1 MAGKRILIVE
11 DETITALH
19 LRQDLHRLGYQVSG
33 SATSGEEAVRMA
45 EQLNPDL
52 VLMDVKLAG
61 NMDGVEASRR
71 IQEKRSVP
79 VVYLTSYPQVFLQ
92 GPGRMQQPGICLSK
106 PFSSPALEQSIEIA
120 LNSQHHRC
128 AGQ

>member
-1 MAGKRILIVE
+1 VARKKILIVE

-19 LRQDLHRLGYQVSG
+19 LRQHLSRLGYQVSAA
-33 SATSGEEAVRMA
+33 ATSGEEAVLLA

-61 NMDGVEASRR
+61 KMDGVEASQR

-79 VVYLTSYPQVFLQ
+79 VIYLTSYPNVFLS
-92 GPGRMQQPGICLSK
+92 GFGRMQEPGICLSK
-106 PFSSPALEQSIEIA
+106 PFSSPVLEQTIEIA
-120 LNSQHHRC
+120 LGGAHRSS
-128 AGQ
+128 ARD

>member
-1 MAGKRILIVE
+1 MARKRILIVE

-33 SATSGEEAVRMA
+33 SATSGEEAVLMA

-61 NMDGVEASRR
+61 NMDGVEASQR

-79 VVYLTSYPQVFLQ
+79 CRVSHVVSTGVPAGPWSDAAARYLPV
-92 GPGRMQQPGICLSK
+92 
-106 PFSSPALEQSIEIA
+106 
-120 LNSQHHRC
+120 
-128 AGQ
+128 